1 MTVRKRC
8 LPPGWYPGG
17 EAETRREIEEML
29 AGREGSGP
37 AGARTSARAGNTRA
51 VAGIVPHAGWH
62 FSGRLALDVLSI
74 LCRGIDT
81 IVIIGGHMG
90 AADRIVAAF
99 EDAFETPLG
108 ELRADRRLLDHL
120 RGLVDVEEDRER
132 DNTVEVHLPLVR
144 YLAAGAMVLGMRA
157 PPSAVSEALGTA
169 IAEAAASLGR
179 RVAVAGST
187 DLTHYG
193 SSYGYAPAGRGNE
206 AVRWVRDVND
216 RRIVERMLELDAHDS
231 LERAR
236 RERSA
241 CSVGGA
247 AAAMSFA
254 RASGAREG
262 TLVGYMTSWDVQ
274 PADSFVGYAGIVYR

>member
-17 EAETRREIEEML
+17 EAETRREIEGML

-37 AGARTSARAGNTRA
+37 ADARTSARAGNTRA

-120 RGLVDVEEDRER
+120 RGLVDIEEDRER

-216 RRIVERMLELDAHDS
+216 RRIVERMLALDAHDS

-274 PADSFVGYAGIVYR
+274 PGDSFVGYAGIVYR

>member
-17 EAETRREIEEML
+17 EAETRREIEGML

-216 RRIVERMLELDAHDS
+216 RRIVERMLALDAHDS

>member
-17 EAETRREIEEML
+17 EAETRREIEGML

-62 FSGRLALDVLSI
+62 FSGRIALDVLSI

-120 RGLVDVEEDRER
+120 RGLVDIEEDRER

-216 RRIVERMLELDAHDS
+216 RRIVERMLALDAHDS